1 MISWGSSEARMK
13 RIHVNNQN
21 TNLVCL
27 LLWRPTDTWINND
40 DGGDGNTVD
49 ANATSKIRL
58 SEA

>member
-1 MISWGSSEARMK
+1 MIIWGSSEARMK

-27 LLWRPTDTWINND
+27 LLWRHMDTWINND
-40 DGGDGNTVD
+40 DGGDDSTED